1 MLTEINLTGFK
12 SFLSRELNLNKLTVL
27 TGLNNSGKS
36 SIIQALLIMEK
47 AFNAEKN
54 ILLEGHGSAD
64 EIKNIF
70 YKDNITLSV
79 INESKQVFEIKILNT
94 VSSKSYDV
102 VNNDKMK
109 YPELIYISAHRFGP
123 KTSIPIYNDSYKKN
137 RIGAQGEN
145 LFQCIQI
152 FEDAPL
158 NSSLRHEHSEG
169 DTLLFNIRGWL
180 NVISP
185 NIKKFDY
192 EVNKISDSSYS
203 TFDEHRA
210 TNVGFGL
217 SYALPVITALLVS
230 TLIPNCIV
238 IIENPEAHIHPKGQT
253 EIARLIAL
261 CVQAGSQVIIETH
274 SDHLFDGIRI
284 AAKNIEDFAN
294 NVQIHWFELDN
305 NGNTEVSSPILDKNG
320 RLSDWPKG
328 LFDQFEINSSE
339 LL

>member
-1 MLTEINLTGFK
+1 MLTEINLIGFK

-70 YKDNITLSV
+70 FKDNITLSV

-152 FEDAPL
+152 LENEPL
-158 NSSLRHEHSEG
+158 NSVLRHKNAEG
-169 DTLLFNIRGWL
+169 ETLLFNIRGWL
-180 NVISP
+180 SVISP
-185 NIKKFDY
+185 NIKKFSYDI
-192 EVNKISDSSYS
+192 NKVSDSSYS

-284 AAKNIEDFAN
+284 AAKNIEGFAN
-294 NVQIHWFELDN
+294 SVQIHWFELDD
-305 NGNTEVSSPILDKNG
+305 NGNTEVYSPILDRNG
-320 RLSDWPKG
+320 RLNEWPKG